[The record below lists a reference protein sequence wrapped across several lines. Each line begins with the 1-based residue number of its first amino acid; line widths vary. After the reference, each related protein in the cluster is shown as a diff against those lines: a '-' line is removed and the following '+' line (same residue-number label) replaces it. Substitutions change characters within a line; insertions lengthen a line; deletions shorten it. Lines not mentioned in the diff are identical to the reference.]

1 MDRKIII
8 VLLIISIAVL
18 GGAIIYRQLHKK
30 KNILATEKKDTFKE
44 KKYNILIFLQKLF
57 ANTIFLNRIYRKVQ
71 RKVKILYPSDSFTVS
86 RKTTELLAKGTG
98 AAIICAFATLL
109 LANGDV
115 FFILMGFTVT
125 YLIMSSV
132 VNNQLNKINLQLL
145 EEFQQ
150 AIDYIQAQY
159 QSHKMLPRAL
169 RAAAE
174 DLPPLISLHMQK
186 IYDIIT
192 NSKMNEEVD
201 AYVGNE
207 PNRYMLLFL
216 SICSSIQTY
225 GDKKLKDGSW
235 MFSRDLEYL
244 RDGVDAEILSIE
256 KTKSKFMTH
265 EMVCII
271 PLLLIKPVDAFVLE
285 YFEGTADYF
294 NGIAGLV
301 SMIAVFVTALLSH
314 NLVVMLRD
322 GNEEVDKEN
331 DIWSKIATI
340 GFVTPVIERVIE
352 KNYTRYARYD
362 DMQKGI
368 GNRTGPMALLA
379 KQIVFG
385 VGAFALVIVLFMSSN
400 IQTRIMQ
407 SKDWITAFETAS
419 TPSEDYLDTMEK
431 MGQEFYLEVRKQPD
445 NVDVDSLKEEIQK
458 KHTDVNDNSAEILA
472 EEVLKRANKYHNAY
486 FKFWYLLIAI
496 GAGIFAFIMPVLV
509 LKFKKKVSE
518 MKKQEEVIMFQML
531 MMILMHTSGINLRSI
546 LEWMERFSYAFKDSI
561 VECHISIY
569 SGENRALERMK
580 QREQFLPFRS
590 FVDSLKAIDKV
601 GVEKAFANV
610 KANYA
615 YNVKKRELYI
625 TDSIEKKSSISW
637 FLCMTTLAV
646 LGLLHLLIP
655 VASYM
660 MNMFSAFTSSVG

>member
-86 RKTTELLAKGTG
+86 RKTTELLAKGMG
-98 AAIICAFATLL
+98 AAIICIFATLL

-235 MFSRDLEYL
+235 MFPSDLEYL

-271 PLLLIKPVDAFVLE
+271 PLLLIKPVDSFVLE

-294 NGIAGLV
+294 NGIAGLA
-301 SMIAVFVTALLSH
+301 SMIAVFATALLSH
-314 NLVVMLRD
+314 SLVVMLRD

-331 DIWSKIATI
+331 DIWSRIATI
-340 GFVTPVIERVIE
+340 GFVTPVIERAIE

-379 KQIVFG
+379 KQISSPVRWEESVRTMIEDG
-385 VGAFALVIVLFMSSN
+385 VDTFVEIGPGKTLAGFMRRIDKGVKVYN
-400 IQTRIMQ
+400 I
-407 SKDWITAFETAS
+407 ETW
-419 TPSEDYLDTMEK
+419 EDMEK
-431 MGQEFYLEVRKQPD
+431 V
-445 NVDVDSLKEEIQK
+445 I
-458 KHTDVNDNSAEILA
+458 AE
-472 EEVLKRANKYHNAY
+472 
-486 FKFWYLLIAI
+486 
-496 GAGIFAFIMPVLV
+496 LV
-509 LKFKKKVSE
+509 
-518 MKKQEEVIMFQML
+518 
-531 MMILMHTSGINLRSI
+531 
-546 LEWMERFSYAFKDSI
+546 
-561 VECHISIY
+561 
-569 SGENRALERMK
+569 
-580 QREQFLPFRS
+580 
-590 FVDSLKAIDKV
+590 
-601 GVEKAFANV
+601 
-610 KANYA
+610 
-615 YNVKKRELYI
+615 
-625 TDSIEKKSSISW
+625 
-637 FLCMTTLAV
+637 
-646 LGLLHLLIP
+646 
-655 VASYM
+655 
-660 MNMFSAFTSSVG
+660 